1 VIRAEVKFTDNQ
13 LQRIAQATERAKRG
27 NLSAAAYLLMM
38 KAKESIRG
46 ASKKR
51 ASAPG
56 TPPHAHVGWFRGA
69 VRYKFDKERGSA
81 LIGFIHSRVEL
92 VASTHEH
99 GLKEDGRQYPQRA
112 TMEPALRAVV
122 KNFHER
128 WRNSVG

>member
-1 VIRAEVKFTDNQ
+1 MIRAEIKFTDNQ
-13 LQRIAQATERAKRG
+13 IQRIEQAVERAKRG
-27 NLSAAAYLLMM
+27 NISAAAYLLMM
-38 KAKESIRG
+38 KAKSSIKG
-46 ASKKR
+46 AAGDQ

-99 GLKEDGRQYPQRA
+99 GLKEEGRQYPQRA

-128 WRNSVG
+128 WRASIG